1 VPNTFIPGSLLWQ
14 DPRPSF
20 DYYYLDVAKTVA
32 TRGDCRRSQV
42 GAVLVTTGHVAFFG
56 YNGTQLPGQPGCL
69 SGACP
74 RGLLSYGEHPAG
86 GSYENCIGVHAEHNA
101 IRAVAKAV
109 DALDMAIITEELMW
123 RLTQGSTMYVTR
135 EPCSGCVKLMADN
148 GVSRVVWYRPEM
160 FEPGGKPGDLHL

>member
-1 VPNTFIPGSLLWQ
+1 MI

-42 GAVLVTTGHVAFFG
+42 GAVLVTTSHICFFG
-56 YNGTQLPGQPGCL
+56 YNGTEEPGQPGCL

-86 GSYENCIGVHAEHNA
+86 GSYANCIGIHAEHNA
-101 IRAVAKAV
+101 IRAVEKAV
-109 DALDMAIITEELMW
+109 AEVGILPLSW
-123 RLTQGSTMYVTR
+123 RLTRGATMYVTR
-135 EPCSGCVKLMADN
+135 EPCTDCVTLMTDKGIA
-148 GVSRVVWYRPEM
+148 RVVWYRPEM
-160 FEPGGKPGDLHL
+160 FEPGGSPGEADLRR